1 MLNGIK
7 DQIKKQKEMLEAAE
21 IIFEDGSGR
30 NIDDQIVLGQ
40 TPQAFNEDADH
51 DDEGSEELKLDGED
65 AGTDDGA
72 EKPEEGDDP
81 EADLNTS
88 DIGDEP
94 ADPEADGKPDEDPA
108 PAEPDDIGNDAVE
121 DPVEPTPD
129 PGPVTAAGDSGSEP
143 LPMPGDDIPQTVGRQ
158 TGEPAQDDNVVDVN
172 LDLQSNTLRDVLP
185 VPPAGAASAVV
196 SDQMDQHV
204 DSGFGGDG
212 EPAPAG
218 DPATPPAVESPATEP
233 APATDPVPGDKPTP
247 AEEGTDPSADLSGD
261 IGNDDAGTEDKPVTE
276 AITLGGDTGTEE
288 PAPAAEEKPA
298 EGGDAPL
305 TAADAGTDPAPA
317 EDPAA
322 ADPAAEPAPD
332 EGEGENP
339 VTAAVRDKV
348 AESETPSPEANKEE
362 LLKKLGNITKNLE
375 DAKKAVMSAI
385 Q

>member
-40 TPQAFNEDADH
+40 TAQPFNEDADPAPE
-51 DDEGSEELKLDGED
+51 DDGELKLDGEEGANPDEGDGHEDGDGDDTPIDTADIGADD
-65 AGTDDGA
+65 ADPAEGQ
-72 EKPEEGDDP
+72 EKPE
-81 EADLNTS
+81 
-88 DIGDEP
+88 
-94 ADPEADGKPDEDPA
+94 DGPS
-108 PAEPDDIGNDAVE
+108 EPDDIGN
-121 DPVEPTPD
+121 EPAEEPAE
-129 PGPVTAAGDSGSEP
+129 PAPKTAPISAAGAGDSGSEP
-143 LPMPGDDIPQTVGRQ
+143 LPMPGNDLPEPVGRQ
-158 TGEPAQDDNVVDVN
+158 TGDPAQDDNVVDVN
-172 LDLQSNTLRDVLP
+172 LDLQSNTIRDVLP

-212 EPAPAG
+212 EQPAAQPETPPTEG
-218 DPATPPAVESPATEP
+218 SDTPPASPPASEPVPATETGP
-233 APATDPVPGDKPTP
+233 AGS
-247 AEEGTDPSADLSGD
+247 ED
-261 IGNDDAGTEDKPVTE
+261 IGNDSVEDPKPVTE
-276 AITLGGDTGTEE
+276 AITLGGDAGGEA
-288 PAPAAEEKPA
+288 APAAEGEKPA
-298 EGGDAPL
+298 EGGDTAPL
-305 TAADAGTDPAPA
+305 TAADAGTDPVPTEEPA
-317 EDPAA
+317 G
-322 ADPAAEPAPD
+322 DPAAEPAPD